1 MTTSYETINVFEKDN
16 IFYLEVN
23 RPDELNAL
31 NKTVL
36 DEMLDA
42 IKNIDV
48 SKYKGAIL
56 TGAGEKSFI
65 AGADITAMSKMTP
78 EETQVFAE
86 VGQAV
91 TLAMEDLAL
100 PIIACV
106 HGFALGGGC
115 EMAMSCD
122 FIFASK
128 QAVFGQ
134 PEVKWGVLPAFGG
147 TQRLPK
153 YIGRNRA
160 KELIYSGTFID
171 VDKAYEWGLVNRI
184 TDDKAS
190 CLEAAVECLKVI
202 GRNGPLAVASAKQVM
217 NAGNDMS
224 NKDGLKQEGAV
235 FGVVARSND
244 KAEGTKAFVE
254 KRHPV
259 FTRT

>member
-1 MTTSYETINVFEKDN
+1 MTTTYETINVFEKDD

-23 RPDELNAL
+23 RPVELNAL
-31 NKTVL
+31 SQTVL
-36 DEMLDA
+36 EEMLDA

-48 SKYKGAIL
+48 TKYIGVIL
-56 TGAGEKSFI
+56 TGSGEKSFI
-65 AGADITAMSKMTP
+65 AGADITGMSKMTP
-78 EETQVFAE
+78 EETQAFAE
-86 VGQAV
+86 IGQDV

-160 KELIYSGTFID
+160 KELIYTGTFID

-217 NAGNDMS
+217 IAGNDMS
-224 NKDGLKQEGAV
+224 NKDGLAQEGAV

>member
-1 MTTSYETINVFEKDN
+1 MTTNYETINVFEKDN

-23 RPDELNAL
+23 RPDEMNAL

-42 IKNIDV
+42 IKSIDV
-48 SKYKGAIL
+48 SKYTGAIL
-56 TGAGEKSFI
+56 TGVGEKSFI

-171 VDKAYEWGLVNRI
+171 IDKAYDWGLVNRVS
-184 TDDKAS
+184 DDKAS
-190 CLEAAVECLKVI
+190 CLQAAVECLQVI
-202 GRNGPLAVASAKQVM
+202 GKNGPLAVASSKKVM
-217 NAGNDMS
+217 NAGNDLS
-224 NKDGLKQEGAV
+224 TKDGLKKEAAV
-235 FGVVARSND
+235 FGVVAKSHD

-254 KRHPV
+254 KRHPD
-259 FTRT
+259 FKGN

>member
-1 MTTSYETINVFEKDN
+1 MTTNYETINVFEKDN

-23 RPDELNAL
+23 RPDEMNAL
-31 NKTVL
+31 NKKVL
-36 DEMLDA
+36 DEMMDA
-42 IKNIDV
+42 IKSIDV

-86 VGQAV
+86 VGQDV

-115 EMAMSCD
+115 EMAMACD
-122 FIFASK
+122 FIFALK

-171 VDKAYEWGLVNRI
+171 VDKAYEWGLVNRVS
-184 TDDKAS
+184 DDIAS
-190 CLEAAVECLKVI
+190 CLQAAVECLQVI
-202 GRNGPLAVASAKQVM
+202 GKNGPLAVASAKKVM

-224 NKDGLKQEGAV
+224 NKDGIQIGRAHV
-235 FGVVARSND
+235 
-244 KAEGTKAFVE
+244 
-254 KRHPV
+254 
-259 FTRT
+259 

>member
-1 MTTSYETINVFEKDN
+1 MSTSYETINTFEKDD
-16 IFYLEVN
+16 IFYLEIN

-36 DEMLDA
+36 DEMSDA

-48 SKYKGAIL
+48 SKYKGVIL

-65 AGADITAMSKMTP
+65 AGADITAMSQMTP

-86 VGQAV
+86 TGQAV

-100 PIIACV
+100 PMIACV

-160 KELIYSGTFID
+160 KELIYSGEFID

-224 NKDGLKQEGAV
+224 NRDGLAQEGTV

>member
-1 MTTSYETINVFEKDN
+1 MTTSYETINTYEKDN
-16 IFYLEVN
+16 IFYLEIN
-23 RPDELNAL
+23 RPDQLNAL
-31 NKTVL
+31 NKKVL

-48 SKYKGAIL
+48 SKYTGAIL

-65 AGADITAMSKMTP
+65 AGADITAMSQMTP

-86 VGQAV
+86 TGQAV

-100 PIIACV
+100 PLIACV

-122 FIFASK
+122 FIYASK

-134 PEVKWGVLPAFGG
+134 PEVKWGVIPAFGG

-171 VDKAYEWGLVNRI
+171 VDKAYQWGLVNRVS
-184 TDDKAS
+184 DDKAS
-190 CLEAAVECLKVI
+190 CLQSAVECLQVI
-202 GRNGPLAVASAKQVM
+202 GKNGPLAVASAKEVM
-217 NAGNDMS
+217 NAGNDLS
-224 NKDGLKQEGAV
+224 NKDGLKMEATV
-235 FGVVARSND
+235 FGEISDSHD
-244 KAEGTKAFVE
+244 KKEGTKAFVE
-254 KRHPV
+254 KRKPE
-259 FTRT
+259 FKGN

>member
-1 MTTSYETINVFEKDN
+1 
-16 IFYLEVN
+16 
-23 RPDELNAL
+23 
-31 NKTVL
+31 
-36 DEMLDA
+36 
-42 IKNIDV
+42 
-48 SKYKGAIL
+48 
-56 TGAGEKSFI
+56 
-65 AGADITAMSKMTP
+65 MSEMTP
-78 EETQVFAE
+78 QETQVFAE
-86 VGQAV
+86 TGQAV

-100 PIIACV
+100 PMIACV
-106 HGFALGGGC
+106 QGFALGGGC

-190 CLEAAVECLKVI
+190 CLEAAVESLKVI

-217 NAGNDMS
+217 IAGNDMS
-224 NKDGLKQEGAV
+224 NKDGLAQEGAV

-244 KAEGTKAFVE
+244 KAEATKAFVE

>member
-1 MTTSYETINVFEKDN
+1 MTTSYETINTFEKDN
-16 IFYLEVN
+16 IFYLEIN
-23 RPDELNAL
+23 RPDQLNAL
-31 NKTVL
+31 NKKVL

-86 VGQAV
+86 VGQSV

-100 PIIACV
+100 PLIACV

-171 VDKAYEWGLVNRI
+171 VDKAYQWGLVNRVS
-184 TDDKAS
+184 DDKAS
-190 CLEAAVECLKVI
+190 CLQAAVECLQVI
-202 GRNGPLAVASAKQVM
+202 GKNGPLAVASTKEVM

>member
-1 MTTSYETINVFEKDN
+1 MTTSYQTINTFEKDN

-31 NKTVL
+31 SNTVL
-36 DEMLDA
+36 AEMLDA

-48 SKYKGAIL
+48 TKYIGVIL
-56 TGAGEKSFI
+56 TGSGEKSFI
-65 AGADITAMSKMTP
+65 AGADITGMSKMTP
-78 EETQVFAE
+78 EETEAFAKL
-86 VGQAV
+86 GQDV
-91 TLAMEDLAL
+91 TIAMEDLAL
-100 PIIACV
+100 PMIACV

-122 FIFASK
+122 FIYASK

-171 VDKAYEWGLVNRI
+171 VDKAYEWGLVNKI

-190 CLEAAVECLKVI
+190 CLQAAVDCLKVI

-224 NKDGLKQEGAV
+224 NKDGLKQEGEV
-235 FGVVARSND
+235 FGIIARSHD

-259 FTRT
+259 FTRS

>member
-1 MTTSYETINVFEKDN
+1 MTTNYETINVFEKDN

-23 RPDELNAL
+23 RPDEMNAL
-31 NKTVL
+31 NKKVL
-36 DEMLDA
+36 DEMMDA
-42 IKNIDV
+42 IKSIDV
-48 SKYKGAIL
+48 AKYKGAIL

-86 VGQAV
+86 VGQDV

-224 NKDGLKQEGAV
+224 NKDGLKQEAAV

>member
-1 MTTSYETINVFEKDN
+1 MTTSYEVINVFEKDD

-31 NKTVL
+31 NKKVL
-36 DEMLDA
+36 EEMLDA
-42 IKNIDV
+42 VNNIDV
-48 SKYKGAIL
+48 AKYKGVIL

-65 AGADITAMSKMTP
+65 AGADITAMSEMTP
-78 EETQVFAE
+78 EETQAFAE
-86 VGQAV
+86 LGQEV

-100 PIIACV
+100 PMIACV

-171 VDKAYEWGLVNRI
+171 ADKAYEWGLVNRI

-217 NAGNDMS
+217 IAGNDMS
-224 NKDGLKQEGAV
+224 NKDGLAQEGAV

>member
-1 MTTSYETINVFEKDN
+1 MTTNYETINVFEKDN

-23 RPDELNAL
+23 RPDEMNAL
-31 NKTVL
+31 NKKVL
-36 DEMLDA
+36 DEMMDA
-42 IKNIDV
+42 IKSIDV

-86 VGQAV
+86 VGQDV

-171 VDKAYEWGLVNRI
+171 IDKAYQWGLVNRVS
-184 TDDKAS
+184 DDKAS
-190 CLEAAVECLKVI
+190 CLQAAVEYLRVLKE
-202 GRNGPLAVASAKQVM
+202 RGPLAIASAKEVM
-217 NAGNDMS
+217 NAGNDLS

-235 FGVVARSND
+235 FGEISRSHD

-254 KRHPV
+254 KRKPE
-259 FTRT
+259 FKGN

>member
-1 MTTSYETINVFEKDN
+1 M
-16 IFYLEVN
+16 
-23 RPDELNAL
+23 
-31 NKTVL
+31 
-36 DEMLDA
+36 
-42 IKNIDV
+42 
-48 SKYKGAIL
+48 
-56 TGAGEKSFI
+56 
-65 AGADITAMSKMTP
+65 
-78 EETQVFAE
+78 
-86 VGQAV
+86 
-91 TLAMEDLAL
+91 
-100 PIIACV
+100 IACV

-184 TDDKAS
+184 ADDKAS
-190 CLEAAVECLKVI
+190 CLQAAVECLQVI
-202 GRNGPLAVASAKQVM
+202 GKNGPLAVASAKEVM
-217 NAGNDMS
+217 NAGNDLS
-224 NKDGLKQEGAV
+224 NKDGLKQEAAV
-235 FGVVARSND
+235 FGVVARSHD

-254 KRHPV
+254 KRKPV

>member
-1 MTTSYETINVFEKDN
+1 MTTNYETINTFEKDD

-48 SKYKGAIL
+48 SKYKGVIL
-56 TGAGEKSFI
+56 TGVGEKSFI

-86 VGQAV
+86 TGQGV

-100 PIIACV
+100 PMIACV

-160 KELIYSGTFID
+160 KELIYSGEFID

-224 NKDGLKQEGAV
+224 NKDGLAQEGAV

>member
-1 MTTSYETINVFEKDN
+1 MTTTYETINTFEKDS

-23 RPDELNAL
+23 RPDKLNAL

-42 IKNIDV
+42 INNIDV

-65 AGADITAMSKMTP
+65 AGADITAMSQMTP

-86 VGQAV
+86 TGQAV

-160 KELIYSGTFID
+160 KELIYSGEFID

-202 GRNGPLAVASAKQVM
+202 GRNGPLAVASAKEVM
-217 NAGNDMS
+217 NAGNDLS
-224 NKDGLKQEGAV
+224 NKDGLKQEAAV
-235 FGVVARSND
+235 FGVVARSHD

-254 KRHPV
+254 KRKPV

>member
-1 MTTSYETINVFEKDN
+1 MTTSYETINVFEKDD

-42 IKNIDV
+42 IKSIDV

-78 EETQVFAE
+78 EETQVFAKT
-86 VGQAV
+86 GQDV

-100 PIIACV
+100 PMIACV

-217 NAGNDMS
+217 IAGNDMS

-235 FGVVARSND
+235 FGIVARSND

>member
-1 MTTSYETINVFEKDN
+1 MTTSYETINTFEKDN
-16 IFYLEVN
+16 IFYLEVS

-31 NKTVL
+31 SQTVL
-36 DEMLDA
+36 EEMLDA
-42 IKNIDV
+42 VNNIDV
-48 SKYKGAIL
+48 TKYIGVIL
-56 TGAGEKSFI
+56 TGSGDKSFI
-65 AGADITAMSKMTP
+65 AGADITGMSKMTP
-78 EETQVFAE
+78 EETEAFAKL
-86 VGQAV
+86 GQDV
-91 TLAMEDLAL
+91 TVAMEDLAL
-100 PIIACV
+100 PMIACV

-122 FIFASK
+122 FIYASK

-171 VDKAYEWGLVNRI
+171 VDKAYEWGLVNKI

-190 CLEAAVECLKVI
+190 CLQAAVDCLKVI
-202 GRNGPLAVASAKQVM
+202 GRNGPLAVASAKEVM

-224 NKDGLKQEGAV
+224 NKDGLKQEGKV
-235 FGVVARSND
+235 FGIVARSND

-259 FTRT
+259 FTRS

>member
-1 MTTSYETINVFEKDN
+1 MTTSYQTINTFEKDN

-31 NKTVL
+31 SNTVL
-36 DEMLDA
+36 AEMLDA

-48 SKYKGAIL
+48 TKYIGVIL
-56 TGAGEKSFI
+56 TGSGEKSFI
-65 AGADITAMSKMTP
+65 AGADITGMSKMTP
-78 EETQVFAE
+78 EETEDFAKL
-86 VGQAV
+86 GQDV
-91 TLAMEDLAL
+91 TIAMEDLAL
-100 PIIACV
+100 PMIACV

-122 FIFASK
+122 FIYASK

-171 VDKAYEWGLVNRI
+171 VDKAYEWGLVNKI

-190 CLEAAVECLKVI
+190 CLQAAVDCLKVI
-202 GRNGPLAVASAKQVM
+202 GRNGPLAVASAKEVM

-224 NKDGLKQEGAV
+224 NKDGLKQEGEV
-235 FGVVARSND
+235 FGIIARSHD

-259 FTRT
+259 FTRS

>member
-1 MTTSYETINVFEKDN
+1 MSTSYKTINVFEKDN
-16 IFYLEVN
+16 IFYLEIN
-23 RPDELNAL
+23 RPDKLNAL

-42 IKNIDV
+42 IKSIDV

-56 TGAGEKSFI
+56 TSVGEKAFM
-65 AGADITAMSKMTP
+65 AGADIAAMSQMTP
-78 EETQVFAE
+78 KETQVFAE
-86 VGQAV
+86 TGQAV

-100 PIIACV
+100 PLIACV
-106 HGFALGGGC
+106 QGFALGGGC

-122 FIFASK
+122 FIYASK

-171 VDKAYEWGLVNRI
+171 VNKAYEWGLVNNI
-184 TDDKAS
+184 SDDKAS
-190 CLEAAVECLKVI
+190 CLQAAVDCLKVI
-202 GRNGPLAVASAKQVM
+202 GRNGPLAVASAKKVM
-217 NAGNDMS
+217 NEGNDMS
-224 NKDGLKQEGAV
+224 NKDGIHQEATV
-235 FGVVARSND
+235 FGVVANSND

-259 FTRT
+259 FTRS

>member
-1 MTTSYETINVFEKDN
+1 MNTNYETINVFEKDN
-16 IFYLEVN
+16 IFYLEIN
-23 RPDELNAL
+23 RPDEMNAI

-42 IKNIDV
+42 IKNIDC
-48 SKYKGAIL
+48 SKYSGVIL
-56 TGAGEKSFI
+56 TGVGEKAFI

-78 EETQVFAE
+78 QETQVFAE

-171 VDKAYEWGLVNRI
+171 IDKAYDWGLVNRVS
-184 TDDKAS
+184 DDKAS
-190 CLEAAVECLKVI
+190 CLQAAVECLQVI
-202 GRNGPLAVASAKQVM
+202 GKNGPLAVASSKKVM
-217 NAGNDMS
+217 NAGNDLS
-224 NKDGLKQEGAV
+224 TKDGLKKEAAV
-235 FGVVARSND
+235 FGVVAKSHD

-254 KRHPV
+254 KRKPE
-259 FTRT
+259 FKGN

>member
-1 MTTSYETINVFEKDN
+1 MTTTYETINVFEKDN

-36 DEMLDA
+36 DEMMDA

-48 SKYKGAIL
+48 AKYKGAIL

-86 VGQAV
+86 VGQDV

-202 GRNGPLAVASAKQVM
+202 GRNGPLAVASAKEVM

-224 NKDGLKQEGAV
+224 NKDGLKQEAAV
-235 FGVVARSND
+235 FGVVARSHD

>member
-1 MTTSYETINVFEKDN
+1 MTTSYKTINTFEKDN

-23 RPDELNAL
+23 RPNELNAL

-36 DEMLDA
+36 EEMLDA

-48 SKYKGAIL
+48 SKYKGVIL
-56 TGAGEKSFI
+56 TGVGEKSFI
-65 AGADITAMSKMTP
+65 AGADITGMSKMTP
-78 EETQVFAE
+78 EETQAFAE
-86 VGQAV
+86 LGQDV
-91 TLAMEDLAL
+91 TVAMEDLAL
-100 PIIACV
+100 PMIACV

-190 CLEAAVECLKVI
+190 CLQAAVECLQLI

-235 FGVVARSND
+235 FGIVARSND

>member
-1 MTTSYETINVFEKDN
+1 MTTNYETINVFEKDN

-23 RPDELNAL
+23 RPDEMNAL
-31 NKTVL
+31 NKKVL
-36 DEMLDA
+36 DEMMDA
-42 IKNIDV
+42 IKSIDV

-86 VGQAV
+86 VGQDV

-160 KELIYSGTFID
+160 KELIYSGEFID
-171 VDKAYEWGLVNRI
+171 VDKAYEWGLVNKI

-235 FGVVARSND
+235 FGIVARSND

-259 FTRT
+259 FTRS

>member
-1 MTTSYETINVFEKDN
+1 
-16 IFYLEVN
+16 
-23 RPDELNAL
+23 L

-36 DEMLDA
+36 DELLDA
-42 IKNIDV
+42 IKNIDA
-48 SKYKGAIL
+48 SKYSGVIL
-56 TGAGEKSFI
+56 TGVGEKAFI

-78 EETQVFAE
+78 QETKVFAE
-86 VGQAV
+86 VGQSV
-91 TLAMEDLAL
+91 TLAMEEIPL

-115 EMAMSCD
+115 EMAMACD

-134 PEVKWGVLPAFGG
+134 PEVKWGVIPAFGG

-153 YIGRNRA
+153 CIGRNRA

-190 CLEAAVECLKVI
+190 CLQAAVECLQVI
-202 GRNGPLAVASAKQVM
+202 GKNGPLAVASAKQVM
-217 NAGNDMS
+217 NAGNDLS
-224 NKDGLKQEGAV
+224 NKDGLAQEAAV
-235 FGVVARSND
+235 FGVVARSHD

-254 KRHPV
+254 KRKPV

>member
-1 MTTSYETINVFEKDN
+1 M
-16 IFYLEVN
+16 
-23 RPDELNAL
+23 
-31 NKTVL
+31 
-36 DEMLDA
+36 
-42 IKNIDV
+42 
-48 SKYKGAIL
+48 
-56 TGAGEKSFI
+56 
-65 AGADITAMSKMTP
+65 
-78 EETQVFAE
+78 
-86 VGQAV
+86 
-91 TLAMEDLAL
+91 
-100 PIIACV
+100 IACV

-171 VDKAYEWGLVNRI
+171 VDKAYEWGLVNRVS
-184 TDDKAS
+184 DDKAS

-224 NKDGLKQEGAV
+224 NKDGIHQEASV
-235 FGVVARSND
+235 FGVVANSND

-259 FTRT
+259 FTRS

>member
-1 MTTSYETINVFEKDN
+1 MSTSYETINTFEKDD

-48 SKYKGAIL
+48 AKYKGVIL
-56 TGAGEKSFI
+56 TGVGEKSFI

-86 VGQAV
+86 TGQGV

-100 PIIACV
+100 PMIACV

-160 KELIYSGTFID
+160 KELIYSGEFID

-224 NKDGLKQEGAV
+224 NKDGLAQEGAV

>member
-1 MTTSYETINVFEKDN
+1 MSTSYETINVFEKDN
-16 IFYLEVN
+16 IFYLEIN
-23 RPDELNAL
+23 RPDQLNAL
-31 NKTVL
+31 NKKVL

-86 VGQAV
+86 VGQSV

-100 PIIACV
+100 PLIACV

-134 PEVKWGVLPAFGG
+134 PEVKWGVIPAFGG

-171 VDKAYEWGLVNRI
+171 VDKAYEWGLVNRVS
-184 TDDKAS
+184 DDKAS
-190 CLEAAVECLKVI
+190 CLQAAVECLQVI
-202 GRNGPLAVASAKQVM
+202 GKNGPLAVASAKQVM
-217 NAGNDMS
+217 IAGNDMS
-224 NKDGLKQEGAV
+224 NKAGLKQEGAV
-235 FGVVARSND
+235 FGIVARSND

>member
-1 MTTSYETINVFEKDN
+1 MTTTYETINVFEKDD

-23 RPDELNAL
+23 RPVELNAL
-31 NKTVL
+31 SQTVL
-36 DEMLDA
+36 EEMLDA

-48 SKYKGAIL
+48 TKYIGVIL
-56 TGAGEKSFI
+56 TGSGEKSFI
-65 AGADITAMSKMTP
+65 AGADITGMSKMTP
-78 EETQVFAE
+78 EETQAFAE
-86 VGQAV
+86 IGQDV

-160 KELIYSGTFID
+160 KELIYTGTFID

-217 NAGNDMS
+217 IAGNDMS
-224 NKDGLKQEGAV
+224 NKDGLAQEGAV
-235 FGVVARSND
+235 FGVVAGSND

>member
-1 MTTSYETINVFEKDN
+1 MSISYQTIKAFEKDH

-56 TGAGEKSFI
+56 TSVGEKSFI

-86 VGQAV
+86 VGQSV
-91 TLAMEDLAL
+91 TLAIEDLAL
-100 PIIACV
+100 PIIACF

-134 PEVKWGVLPAFGG
+134 PEVKWGVIPAFGG

-160 KELIYSGTFID
+160 KELIYSSTFID
-171 VDKAYEWGLVNRI
+171 IDKAYQWGLVNRVS
-184 TDDKAS
+184 DDNAS
-190 CLEAAVECLKVI
+190 CLQAAVECLQVI
-202 GRNGPLAVASAKQVM
+202 GKNGPLAVARTKELL
-217 NAGNDMS
+217 NAGNDLS
-224 NKDGLKQEGAV
+224 NKDGLQKEAAV
-235 FGVVARSND
+235 FGVDSKSHD

-254 KRHPV
+254 KRKPE
-259 FTRT
+259 FKGN

>member
-1 MTTSYETINVFEKDN
+1 MTTSYQTINTFEKDN

-31 NKTVL
+31 SNTVL
-36 DEMLDA
+36 AEMLDA

-48 SKYKGAIL
+48 TKYIGVIL
-56 TGAGEKSFI
+56 TGSGEKSFI
-65 AGADITAMSKMTP
+65 AGADITGMSKMTP
-78 EETQVFAE
+78 EETEAFAKL
-86 VGQAV
+86 GQDV
-91 TLAMEDLAL
+91 TIAMEDLAL
-100 PIIACV
+100 PMIACV

-122 FIFASK
+122 FIYASK

-171 VDKAYEWGLVNRI
+171 VDKAYEWGLVNKI

-190 CLEAAVECLKVI
+190 CLQAAVDCLKVI
-202 GRNGPLAVASAKQVM
+202 GRNGPLAVASAKEVM

-224 NKDGLKQEGAV
+224 NKDGLKQEGEV
-235 FGVVARSND
+235 FGIIARSHD

-259 FTRT
+259 FTRS

>member
-1 MTTSYETINVFEKDN
+1 MTTSYETINTFEKDD
-16 IFYLEVN
+16 IFYLEIN
-23 RPDELNAL
+23 RPDALNAL

-36 DEMLDA
+36 DEMSDA

-48 SKYKGAIL
+48 SKYKGVIL
-56 TGAGEKSFI
+56 TGVGEKSFI
-65 AGADITAMSKMTP
+65 AGADITAMSQMTP

-86 VGQAV
+86 TGQAV

-100 PIIACV
+100 PMIACV

-122 FIFASK
+122 FIYASK

-171 VDKAYEWGLVNRI
+171 VDKAYEWGLVNKI
-184 TDDKAS
+184 SDDKAS
-190 CLEAAVECLKVI
+190 CLQAAVDCLKVI
-202 GRNGPLAVASAKQVM
+202 GRNGPLAVASAKQAM
-217 NAGNDMS
+217 NAGNDLS
-224 NKDGLKQEGAV
+224 NKDGLAQEAAV

-259 FTRT
+259 FTRS

>member
-1 MTTSYETINVFEKDN
+1 MITTYKTINTYDKDG

-23 RPDELNAL
+23 RPNELNAL
-31 NKTVL
+31 SQTVL
-36 DEMLDA
+36 EEMLDA

-48 SKYKGAIL
+48 TKYIGVIL
-56 TGAGEKSFI
+56 TGSGEKSFI
-65 AGADITAMSKMTP
+65 AGADITGMSKMTP
-78 EETQVFAE
+78 EETQAFAE
-86 VGQAV
+86 IGQDV

-100 PIIACV
+100 PMIACV

-171 VDKAYEWGLVNRI
+171 VDKAYEWGLVNRVV
-184 TDDKAS
+184 DDKAS
-190 CLEAAVECLKVI
+190 CLQAAVECLQVI
-202 GRNGPLAVASAKQVM
+202 GKNGPLAVASTKEVM

-254 KRHPV
+254 KIKPE
-259 FTRT
+259 FKGN

>member
-1 MTTSYETINVFEKDN
+1 MNTNYETINVFEKDN
-16 IFYLEVN
+16 IFYLEIN
-23 RPDELNAL
+23 RPNEMNAI

-42 IKNIDV
+42 IKNIDC
-48 SKYKGAIL
+48 SKYSGVIL
-56 TGAGEKSFI
+56 TGVGEKAFI

-78 EETQVFAE
+78 QETQVFAE

-171 VDKAYEWGLVNRI
+171 IDKAYQWGLVNRVS
-184 TDDKAS
+184 DDKAS
-190 CLEAAVECLKVI
+190 CLQAAVECLQVI
-202 GRNGPLAVASAKQVM
+202 GKNGPLAVASSKKVM
-217 NAGNDMS
+217 NAGNDLS
-224 NKDGLKQEGAV
+224 TKDGLKKEAAV
-235 FGVVARSND
+235 FGVVAKSHD

-254 KRHPV
+254 KRHPE
-259 FTRT
+259 FKGN

>member
-1 MTTSYETINVFEKDN
+1 MKTSYKTINVFEKDN

-31 NKTVL
+31 SQTVL
-36 DEMLDA
+36 EEMLDA

-48 SKYKGAIL
+48 TKYKGVIL
-56 TGAGEKSFI
+56 TGSGEKSFI
-65 AGADITAMSKMTP
+65 AGADITGMSKMTP
-78 EETQVFAE
+78 EETQAFAE
-86 VGQAV
+86 TGQDV

-100 PIIACV
+100 PMIACV

-122 FIFASK
+122 FIYASK

-171 VDKAYEWGLVNRI
+171 VNKAYEWGLVNNI
-184 TDDKAS
+184 SDDKAS
-190 CLEAAVECLKVI
+190 CLQAAVDCLKVI

-235 FGVVARSND
+235 FGIVARSHD

-259 FTRT
+259 FTRS

>member
-1 MTTSYETINVFEKDN
+1 MSISYQTINAFEKDH

-31 NKTVL
+31 NKMVL
-36 DEMLDA
+36 DELLDA

-48 SKYKGAIL
+48 AKYSGVVL
-56 TGAGEKSFI
+56 TSVGEKAFI

-78 EETQVFAE
+78 EETKAFAE
-86 VGQAV
+86 LGQSV
-91 TLAMEDLAL
+91 TLAMEELPL

-115 EMAMSCD
+115 EMAMACD

-134 PEVKWGVLPAFGG
+134 PEVKWGVIPAFGG

-153 YIGRNRA
+153 CIGRNRA
-160 KELIYSGTFID
+160 KELIYSGKFID
-171 VDKAYEWGLVNRI
+171 IDKAYEWGLVNRVS
-184 TDDKAS
+184 DDKAS
-190 CLEAAVECLKVI
+190 CLQAAVECLQVI
-202 GRNGPLAVASAKQVM
+202 AGNGPLAVASAKKVM
-217 NAGNDMS
+217 NAGNDLS

-235 FGVVARSND
+235 FAEISRSHD
-244 KAEGTKAFVE
+244 KAEGTRAFVE
-254 KRHPV
+254 KRKPV